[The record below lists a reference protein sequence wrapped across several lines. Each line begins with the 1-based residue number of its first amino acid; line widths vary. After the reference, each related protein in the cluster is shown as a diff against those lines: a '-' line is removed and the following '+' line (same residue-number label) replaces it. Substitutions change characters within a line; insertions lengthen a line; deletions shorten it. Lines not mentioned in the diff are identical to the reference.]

1 MQRVRNRALAF
12 VALVGCGRVDFVD
25 RASTIEVDA
34 GADSATP
41 TGITHVT
48 GVNGADLTG
57 NLVPFSLP
65 PFDLVAGNTVLVMVG
80 TYTDATGPTVSDSA
94 GNTYTPIV
102 QQFNGSAGG
111 ENYSYMYIASDVN
124 GDPADVVSIT
134 PTNYPVVVADQYS
147 GLSGVVDATTTG
159 IGGTGA
165 APVSMITTTPFNT
178 THANDLV
185 YAAMSIDIVTEDVT
199 GATLPMKLRTVPPL
213 LGGMTQGLGS
223 ADYVATGP
231 LSSFAITMTGQT
243 NGGTGHNDC
252 VILAAAIEG
261 R

>member
-1 MQRVRNRALAF
+1 MD
-12 VALVGCGRVDFVD
+12 G
-25 RASTIEVDA
+25 
-34 GADSATP
+34 GADSPVSDA
-41 TGITHVT
+41 GIAHVS

-65 PFDLVAGNTVLVMVG
+65 AFDLHVGNTVLVMVG

-102 QQFNGSAGG
+102 QQFNNSAGG
-111 ENYSYMYIASDVN
+111 ENYSYMYMASDVV

-134 PTNYPVVVADQYS
+134 PTNYPVVVADQYA
-147 GLSGVVDATTTG
+147 GLSGVIDATTTG
-159 IGGTGA
+159 VGSVFAGT
-165 APVSMITTTPFNT
+165 MFTITTTPFDT

-185 YAAMSIDIVTEDVT
+185 YAAMSIDIVTEDVP
-199 GATLPMKLRTVPPL
+199 GATPPMQLRTVPPL

-223 ADYVATGP
+223 ADYLATSP
-231 LSSFAITMTGQT
+231 LSSFAVTMTGET
-243 NGGTGHNDC
+243 NGGTGHNDF

-261 R
+261 S

>member
-1 MQRVRNRALAF
+1 MYRVRSRALAF
-12 VALVGCGRVDFVD
+12 VALVGCGRLDFAD
-25 RASTIEVDA
+25 RSSTIENDA
-34 GADSATP
+34 GADSGSPA
-41 TGITHVT
+41 GIAHVS

-65 PFDLVAGNTVLVMVG
+65 AFDLVAGNTVLVMVG

-102 QQFNGSAGG
+102 QQFYGSVGG
-111 ENYSYMYIASDVN
+111 ENYSYMYMASDAI
-124 GDPADVVSIT
+124 GDPADVISIT

-147 GLSGVVDATTTG
+147 GLSGVVDSTTTG
-159 IGGTGA
+159 VGGA
-165 APVSMITTTPFNT
+165 AATMMSVVTTTPFDT
-178 THANDLV
+178 THDNDLV

-223 ADYVATGP
+223 ADYIAPSP
-231 LSSFAITMTGQT
+231 LSGFAVTMTGQT
-243 NGGTGHNDC
+243 NGGTGHNDY

-261 R
+261 N